1 MTPLHPY
8 SLVILPLLQTQYLRS
23 DVDVLDVSSDL
34 GEVEVLHV
42 EQQSSVLNTS
52 DTVFHFELVLKSVH
66 CSIIITYFFVGK
78 IKGDWRY
85 L

>member
-66 CSIIITYFFVGK
+66 CSIITYFFVGK